1 MMDERSRVIRDLLIR
16 LHEVGIDPDR
26 PFLADFV
33 PGQGWTFSQDDRE
46 LSSSPSR
53 EVQDGSKVRPLP
65 R

>member
-1 MMDERSRVIRDLLIR
+1 MMDERSRVIRDLLVR

-33 PGQGWTFSQDDRE
+33 PGQGWAFSQEARE
-46 LSSSPSR
+46 PSSSSAAGAPDATK
-53 EVQDGSKVRPLP
+53 VQP